1 MTPAVLLALL
11 LAMSGDE
18 GGPVVVVP
26 PEGPGGTGAGWIGA
40 AVAET
45 LPRALQRAGVP
56 SVPGIDRQRAQEA
69 LGVPGGSATRAT
81 AIRVAESLGAS
92 RLVVGSWDLQGA
104 DLTLSL
110 RLLDARRGT
119 LSAPLVARGPLA
131 GLGRAVHAL
140 AWDVALAGPRPPA
153 GTREALMGARTACRS
168 RRCGHSARGWPD
180 ATPPPGSPASAA
192 RWRSHPPTTRPRWR
206 CHASWWTRAGST
218 RPARPPLA
226 CPGARPSPATRVFS
240 TGWPCSAL
248 GRDREADVLFADLV
262 AQQASAA
269 ALGNRAVARLR
280 QGPAASGASTLLRQ
294 AVEAEPASVELPFD
308 LGWALLVEGEA
319 DAAAFWLKGAVRRDP
334 GDAQGRL
341 LLSWAL
347 SRSGRRRRR
356 RTSSGAP
363 PPRSSRPSGRCAS
376 RTCRADWSACCRPS
390 RVFSWTRRAS
400 ADAEASR
407 AHAAKGESLLASGD
421 REGAV
426 SELARAALL
435 DPYATRPHLL
445 LGRAYRLAGENE
457 KALAELRMA
466 LWCRDDPVLRRE
478 IAELLRSMGRAE
490 EARRV
495 LGEPVTG
502 PRAMMV
508 EVTLLPSASSR
519 CSWPRPPLRSRADPF
534 ARPLPPA

>member
-1 MTPAVLLALL
+1 MPEALLSLLLAL
-11 LAMSGDE
+11 SGDE

-56 SVPGIDRQRAQEA
+56 AVPGIDRRRAQEA

-92 RLVVGSWDLQGA
+92 RLVVGSWDSQGA

-153 GTREALMGARTACRS
+153 GTREALLAAADGVAFEALRALGEGLAGRDSASRVAGVKRALALHPAYDEAALALSRLLVDAGSFDEARQAA
-168 RRCGHSARGWPD
+168 ARVPK
-180 ATPPPGSPASAA
+180 GSPFA
-192 RWRSHPPTTRPRWR
+192 RD
-206 CHASWWTRAGST
+206 
-218 RPARPPLA
+218 ARFLDGVA
-226 CPGARPSPATRVFS
+226 LLG
-240 TGWPCSAL
+240 L
-248 GRDREADVLFADLV
+248 GRDREADVLFAAL
-262 AQQASAA
+262 ASQQASAA

-280 QGPAASGASTLLRQ
+280 QGPGASGASALLRQ
-294 AVEAEPASVELPFD
+294 AVEAEPASVDLPFD
-308 LGWALLVEGEA
+308 LGWALLVEGEEE
-319 DAAAFWLKGAVRRDP
+319 AAAFWLKGAVRRDP

-347 SRSGRRRRR
+347 SASGRAEEAEEQWRAAAALVPALEPMRKPDLSRRLERVL
-356 RTSSGAP
+356 
-363 PPRSSRPSGRCAS
+363 PSEPGLLLDPAR
-376 RTCRADWSACCRPS
+376 
-390 RVFSWTRRAS
+390 S

-407 AHAAKGESLLASGD
+407 THAAKGESLLASGD

-435 DPYATRPHLL
+435 DPYATRPHRL
-445 LGRAYRLAGENE
+445 LGRAHGLRGENE
-457 KALAELRMA
+457 QALAELRMA
-466 LWCRDDPVLRRE
+466 LWCRDDPALRRE
-478 IAELLRSMGRAE
+478 IAELLRSMGRGE

-495 LGEPVTG
+495 LGEP
-502 PRAMMV
+502 
-508 EVTLLPSASSR
+508 
-519 CSWPRPPLRSRADPF
+519 
-534 ARPLPPA
+534 

>member
-1 MTPAVLLALL
+1 MPAAVLSLLLAL
-11 LAMSGDE
+11 SGDE

-26 PEGPGGTGAGWIGA
+26 PEGPGGAGAGWIGA

-56 SVPGIDRQRAQEA
+56 AVPGSDWRRAQEA

-140 AWDVALAGPRPPA
+140 AWDVALAGAAAPDRHPRGPDRSRGRRGVRGAACPRRGAGRTRFRFPGGRRPA
-153 GTREALMGARTACRS
+153 CPRASARLRRGRAGARR
-168 RRCGHSARGWPD
+168 
-180 ATPPPGSPASAA
+180 
-192 RWRSHPPTTRPRWR
+192 
-206 CHASWWTRAGST
+206 ASWWTRGRFDEARRAAARVPSGS
-218 RPARPPLA
+218 PFARD
-226 CPGARPSPATRVFS
+226 ARFLDGVALL
-240 TGWPCSAL
+240 GL
-248 GRDREADVLFADLV
+248 GRDREADVLFAELV
-262 AQQASAA
+262 SQQASAA

-280 QGPAASGASTLLRQ
+280 QGPVASGASALLRQ
-294 AVEAEPASVELPFD
+294 AVEAEPASVDLPFD
-308 LGWALLVEGEA
+308 LGWALLVEGEPE
-319 DAAAFWLKGAVRRDP
+319 AAAFWLKGAVRRDP

-347 SRSGRRRRR
+347 SSSGRAEEAEEQWRAAAALVPALEPLRKPDLSRRLERVL
-356 RTSSGAP
+356 
-363 PPRSSRPSGRCAS
+363 PSEQGLILDPAR
-376 RTCRADWSACCRPS
+376 
-390 RVFSWTRRAS
+390 S

-407 AHAAKGESLLASGD
+407 RHAAKGEALLVSGD
-421 REGAV
+421 REGGV

-445 LGRAYRLAGENE
+445 LGRAHGRQGEND

-466 LWCRDDPVLRRE
+466 LWCRDDPALRRE

-490 EARRV
+490 DARRV
-495 LGEPVTG
+495 LGT
-502 PRAMMV
+502 
-508 EVTLLPSASSR
+508 
-519 CSWPRPPLRSRADPF
+519 D
-534 ARPLPPA
+534 